1 MKNSYYEKIIN
12 FWYVIHYKIIYLQKI
27 KYNQKYERNCYSN
40 SNNKWY
46 FCILSLLSEYKINIY
61 AYFMSPLN
69 KDNKII
75 MNL

>member
-1 MKNSYYEKIIN
+1 MKGTAIQTQTIN
-12 FWYVIHYKIIYLQKI
+12 DI
-27 KYNQKYERNCYSN
+27 
-40 SNNKWY
+40 